1 MTRAERVGWG
11 NVALFA
17 VIVCCLAVSAV
28 AFFEVFN
35 GEPPGTGAP

>member
-17 VIVCCLAVSAV
+17 VVVACLAVSAV
-28 AFFEVFN
+28 AFFEVFS